1 MIGPVLNFGSLL
13 LGVVSKFYPESKD
26 ISSAAN
32 VADRV
37 AHSYNVVSTTSVHES
52 AQRSVIAPM
61 VAIEAGAV
69 HQEYMSDLIQIIMLR
84 DIVATLTHL
93 SLQGSLGMGVKV
105 ENLIGSIN
113 PKRAGLLALAGIEAL
128 DTNIKAVT
136 GNEDD
141 KAKDQDKP
149 KDGVEYVNVG
159 GKSMPDLAEYVP
171 LAVGKTVLA
180 SVQAENGNKYDF
192 PLTFRQIPV
201 PMSMKDL
208 KLVFSAAKSEDG
220 MFARML
226 MVKTGEITVPDLI
239 SGKDIIKERFKIKN
253 EDMSGYYREAMAR
266 ETNNRIAAVRTG
278 VISVNNLANS
288 FVFTQDGA
296 TQLELEVGKR
306 FSSPSARAD
315 IFKAV
320 KANTIVVCNEDRGM
334 FTFYT
339 HGEAMPAVYTR
350 KDLAVK
356 SKKDVGSNSMADL
369 VKLLNGGV

>member
-13 LGVVSKFYPESKD
+13 LGVVSKFYPDSKD
-26 ISSAAN
+26 ITSAAN

-113 PKRAGLLALAGIEAL
+113 PKRAGLLALAGIEAM
-128 DTNIKAVT
+128 DTNIRA
-136 GNEDD
+136 GNEEAKVPEVL
-141 KAKDQDKP
+141 KAD
-149 KDGVEYVNVG
+149 DGVEYVNVG

-339 HGEAMPAVYTR
+339 HGETMPAVYTR

>member
-13 LGVVSKFYPESKD
+13 LGVVSKFYPDSKD
-26 ISSAAN
+26 ITSAAN

-113 PKRAGLLALAGIEAL
+113 PKRAGLLALAGIEAM
-128 DTNIKAVT
+128 DTNIRA
-136 GNEDD
+136 GNEEAKVPEVL
-141 KAKDQDKP
+141 KAD
-149 KDGVEYVNVG
+149 DGVEYVNIG

-180 SVQAENGNKYDF
+180 SVQAENGGKYEF

-339 HGEAMPAVYTR
+339 HGETMPAVYTR

>member
-13 LGVVSKFYPESKD
+13 LGVVSKFYPDSKD
-26 ISSAAN
+26 ITSAAN

-113 PKRAGLLALAGIEAL
+113 PKRAGLLALAGIEAM
-128 DTNIKAVT
+128 DTNIRA
-136 GNEDD
+136 GNEEAKVPEVL
-141 KAKDQDKP
+141 KAD
-149 KDGVEYVNVG
+149 DGVEYVNIG

-180 SVQAENGNKYDF
+180 SVQAENGGKYEF